1 MSICFWR
8 SVIYEFVSAKI
19 RIDILEHTCILR
31 QFSPIPFNLQKE
43 MPSNNFRWRIVLL
56 LFLVTTI
63 NYIDRNVLSF
73 AMIDDAFRKEMLGF
87 PIDYTLTQTDL
98 NIFKIQYGCVDTTFK
113 VAYALGFIMIGWL
126 IDRLGTKRG
135 LAVAIG
141 VWSLAGVA
149 NAFIGSFRGL
159 AGTRFALGIGEAG
172 NFPSS
177 IKSIAEWFPKKER
190 AFATGLFNAGTNVG
204 IIFTAALIPWMTIH
218 YGWRMSFMTTGV
230 LGFAVLVLWWMTYQR
245 PETHP
250 KVSPQELAY
259 IQQDHQQEEIAGRVT
274 WWRLL
279 RYRQTWALIVGKFMA
294 DPIWWFYLTWL
305 PDFFNSSESLDQTLD
320 LQTIGLPFMVIYI
333 ISDGGSVFFGWL
345 SSQFMKI
352 GWDLNRAR
360 KTTMLICALCVVPI
374 FFAAQTHNIYIATV
388 LIAIAAAAHL
398 GWSANVYT
406 FASDLFPKSAVAMV
420 TGIGGFSG
428 AVGGAVLAAMA
439 GPIRVQF
446 GYLPLFLIAGSTY
459 LIALLIINLLV
470 PKMKPV
476 EM

>member
-98 NIFKIQYGCVDTTFK
+98 NIFKIQYGWVDTTFK

>member
-1 MSICFWR
+1 
-8 SVIYEFVSAKI
+8 
-19 RIDILEHTCILR
+19 
-31 QFSPIPFNLQKE
+31 

-98 NIFKIQYGCVDTTFK
+98 NIFKIQYGWVDTTFK

-135 LAVAIG
+135 LTVAIG
-141 VWSLAGVA
+141 LWSLAGVA

-159 AGTRFALGIGEAG
+159 AATRFALGIGEAG

-204 IIFTAALIPWMTIH
+204 IIFTAAIIPWMTIH

-259 IQQDHQQEEIAGRVT
+259 IQQDNQQEEIAGRVT

>member
-1 MSICFWR
+1 
-8 SVIYEFVSAKI
+8 
-19 RIDILEHTCILR
+19 
-31 QFSPIPFNLQKE
+31 

-98 NIFKIQYGCVDTTFK
+98 NIFKIQYGWVDTTFK

-135 LAVAIG
+135 LTVAIG
-141 VWSLAGVA
+141 LWSLAGVA

-159 AGTRFALGIGEAG
+159 AATRFALGIGEAG
-172 NFPSS
+172 NFPSG

-204 IIFTAALIPWMTIH
+204 IIFTAAIIPWMTIH

-245 PETHP
+245 PENHP

-259 IQQDHQQEEIAGRVT
+259 IQQDHQQEEISGRLT

-428 AVGGAVLAAMA
+428 AVGGAVLAAIA

-446 GYLPLFLIAGSTY
+446 GYLPLFLVAGSTY

>member
-1 MSICFWR
+1 
-8 SVIYEFVSAKI
+8 
-19 RIDILEHTCILR
+19 
-31 QFSPIPFNLQKE
+31 
-43 MPSNNFRWRIVLL
+43 MPPNNFRWRIVLL
-56 LFLVTTI
+56 LFLITTI

-73 AMIDDAFRKEMLGF
+73 TMIDDTFRREILGF
-87 PIDYTLTQTDL
+87 PANYELTQTDID
-98 NIFKIQYGCVDTTFK
+98 NFRIQYGWADTAFK
-113 VAYALGFIMIGWL
+113 MAYALGFIMIGWL

-135 LAVAIG
+135 LSFAIG
-141 VWSLAGVA
+141 LWSLAEIAG
-149 NAFIGSFRGL
+149 AFVVSFRGL
-159 AGTRFALGIGEAG
+159 TATRFVLGIGEAG
-172 NFPSS
+172 NFPSG

-204 IIFTAALIPWMTIH
+204 IIITAAIIPWLTLR
-218 YGWRMSFMTTGV
+218 YGWRISFMTTGV
-230 LGFAVLVLWWMTYQR
+230 LGFAALVLWWVTYQR
-245 PETHP
+245 PENHP
-250 KVSPQELAY
+250 KVTEKELAY
-259 IQQDHQQEEIAGRVT
+259 IQQDHQQEEVSGRLT

-279 RYRQTWALIVGKFMA
+279 RYRQTWALIAGKFMA

-320 LQTIGLPFMVIYI
+320 LQTIGIPFMVIYI

-345 SSQFMKI
+345 SSQLMKI

-428 AVGGAVLAAMA
+428 AVGGALLAAIA
-439 GPIRVQF
+439 GPVRVQF
-446 GYLPLFLIAGSTY
+446 GYVPLFILAGSTY
-459 LIALLIINLLV
+459 LVALLIINLLV

>member
-1 MSICFWR
+1 MYIG
-8 SVIYEFVSAKI
+8 
-19 RIDILEHTCILR
+19 
-31 QFSPIPFNLQKE
+31 
-43 MPSNNFRWRIVLL
+43 NFRWRIVLL

-73 AMIDDAFRKEMLGF
+73 AMLDDTFRKEMLGV
-87 PIDYTLTQTDL
+87 PLTYTLTQTDL
-98 NIFKIQYGCVDTTFK
+98 DTFKIEYGWIDTAFK
-113 VAYALGFIMIGWL
+113 TAYALGFIMIGWL

-135 LAVAIG
+135 LAFAIG
-141 VWSLAGVA
+141 LWSFAGVA
-149 NAFIGSFRGL
+149 NAFVSSFQGL
-159 AGTRFALGIGEAG
+159 WATRFALGIGEAG

-204 IIFTAALIPWMTIH
+204 IILTAALVPWMTLH

-230 LGFAVLVLWWMTYQR
+230 LGFVVLLIWWINYQR
-245 PETHP
+245 PEQHP
-250 KVSPQELAY
+250 KVSEEELLY
-259 IQQDHQQEEIAGRVT
+259 IQQDRQQEEISGRLT

-305 PDFFNSSESLDQTLD
+305 PDFFNSSESLTQRLD
-320 LQTIGLPFMVIYI
+320 LQNIGLPFMVIYV

-345 SSQFMKI
+345 SSQFMKG

-374 FFAAQTHNIYIATV
+374 FLAAQTHNIYLATV

-406 FASDLFPKSAVAMV
+406 FASDMFPKSAVAMV

-428 AVGGAVLAAMA
+428 AVGGALLAAFA
-439 GPIRVQF
+439 GPIRVKF
-446 GYLPLFLIAGSTY
+446 GYMPLFLIASFTY
-459 LIALLIINLLV
+459 LVALLIINVLI

>member
-1 MSICFWR
+1 M
-8 SVIYEFVSAKI
+8 
-19 RIDILEHTCILR
+19 L
-31 QFSPIPFNLQKE
+31 
-43 MPSNNFRWRIVLL
+43 SNNFRWRIVLL

-98 NIFKIQYGCVDTTFK
+98 NNFKIQYGWVDTTFK

-135 LAVAIG
+135 LTVAIG
-141 VWSLAGVA
+141 LWSLAGVA

-159 AGTRFALGIGEAG
+159 LGTRFALGIGEAG
-172 NFPSS
+172 NFPSG

-204 IIFTAALIPWMTIH
+204 IIFTAAIIPWMTIH

-245 PETHP
+245 PENHP

-259 IQQDHQQEEIAGRVT
+259 IQQDHQQEEIAGRLT

-305 PDFFNSSESLDQTLD
+305 PDFFNSSETLDQTLD

-333 ISDGGSVFFGWL
+333 ISDGGSIFFGWL

-352 GWDLNRAR
+352 GWTLNRAR

-374 FFAAQTHNIYIATV
+374 FFAAQTHNIYLATV

-428 AVGGAVLAAMA
+428 AVGGAILAAMA

-476 EM
+476 DM

>member
-1 MSICFWR
+1 M
-8 SVIYEFVSAKI
+8 
-19 RIDILEHTCILR
+19 L
-31 QFSPIPFNLQKE
+31 
-43 MPSNNFRWRIVLL
+43 SNNFRWRIVLL

-73 AMIDDAFRKEMLGF
+73 AMLDDAFRKEMLGF

-98 NIFKIQYGCVDTTFK
+98 NNFKIQYGWVDTTFK
-113 VAYALGFIMIGWL
+113 IAYALGFIMIGWL

-135 LAVAIG
+135 LTVAIG

-159 AGTRFALGIGEAG
+159 TATRFALGIGEAG
-172 NFPSS
+172 NFPSG

-218 YGWRMSFMTTGV
+218 YGWRMSFMTTGA

-259 IQQDHQQEEIAGRVT
+259 IQQDHQQEEITGRVT

-352 GWDLNRAR
+352 GWTLNRAR

-428 AVGGAVLAAMA
+428 AIGGAILAAMA

-446 GYLPLFLIAGSTY
+446 GYFPLFLIAGSTY

>member
-1 MSICFWR
+1 M
-8 SVIYEFVSAKI
+8 
-19 RIDILEHTCILR
+19 L
-31 QFSPIPFNLQKE
+31 P
-43 MPSNNFRWRIVLL
+43 NNFRWRIVLL

-73 AMIDDAFRKEMLGF
+73 AMLDDTFRKEMLGF
-87 PIDYTLTQTDL
+87 PLTYTLTQADL
-98 NIFKIQYGCVDTTFK
+98 NAFKIQYGWVDTAFK
-113 VAYALGFIMIGWL
+113 VAYAVGFMMIGWL
-126 IDRLGTKRG
+126 IDRVGTKRG

-141 VWSLAGVA
+141 LWSMAGIA
-149 NAFIGSFRGL
+149 NAFVSSFRGL
-159 AGTRFALGIGEAG
+159 VATRFVLGIGEAG

-190 AFATGLFNAGTNVG
+190 SFATGIFNAGANVG
-204 IIFTAALIPWMTIH
+204 IIITAAVIPWMTLH
-218 YGWRMSFMTTGV
+218 YGWRISFMTTGV
-230 LGFAVLVLWWMTYQR
+230 LGLSVLVAWWMTYQR
-245 PETHP
+245 PEQHP
-250 KVSPQELAY
+250 KVSPVELRY
-259 IQQDHQQEEIAGRVT
+259 IQQDHQQEVIEGRLT

-320 LQTIGLPFMVIYI
+320 LQNIGLPFMVIYI

-352 GWDLNRAR
+352 GWELNRAR

-374 FFAAQTHNIYIATV
+374 FFAAQTQNIYIAVV
-388 LIAIAAAAHL
+388 LIAIAAAGHL

-420 TGIGGFSG
+420 TGIGGFAG
-428 AVGGAVLAAMA
+428 AVGGAILAAIA

-459 LIALLIINLLV
+459 LLALFIINLLV

>member
-1 MSICFWR
+1 
-8 SVIYEFVSAKI
+8 
-19 RIDILEHTCILR
+19 
-31 QFSPIPFNLQKE
+31 

-87 PIDYTLTQTDL
+87 PIGYTLTQTDL
-98 NIFKIQYGCVDTTFK
+98 NIFKIQYGWVDTTFK

-135 LAVAIG
+135 LTVGIG

-159 AGTRFALGIGEAG
+159 AATRFALGIGEAG

-204 IIFTAALIPWMTIH
+204 IIFTAAVIPWMTIH

-259 IQQDHQQEEIAGRVT
+259 IQQDNQQEEIAGRVT

-305 PDFFNSSESLDQTLD
+305 PDFFNSSESLEQTLD

-333 ISDGGSVFFGWL
+333 ISDGGSIFFGWL

-352 GWDLNRAR
+352 GWTLNRAR

-398 GWSANVYT
+398 GWSANIYT

-428 AVGGAVLAAMA
+428 AVGGAILAAMA